1 MNTNATSRSQ
11 PDFYFIAGLVIILAL
26 IFIHQFLFNFGSFPA
41 AWDVH
46 LREPIDT
53 FKFWVI
59 DNRSTHP
66 IFQIFFESLS
76 GGIEFGLRSLENFL
90 LGLPWPV
97 IVVGIFLL
105 ANKTYELRL
114 SLLATFC
121 ILFMGLVGLWQESM
135 QTLAL
140 MTVSVILSLLVGIPL
155 GIISARS
162 NRFEAALRPIL
173 DAMQTMPAFVYLI
186 PAVLF
191 FGIARVPSV
200 IATVIYAIPPAIRLT
215 SLGIRQVPHEVVE
228 AATSFGSTRRQLLWK
243 IQIPLALPTI
253 MAGVNQTIMMAL
265 GIVVIAAMIGAGGL
279 GRVVLDTLRKL
290 HVGEALEAGLA
301 IVMLAIL
308 LDRVSF
314 AFSQAGQHQPRQQ
327 NTFHLLPPA
336 WERFSLAWA
345 VEKRIAWLYRQG
357 RFGTEWVA
365 RLFKHPLV
373 YRYRYEV
380 TSLFILLCLTA
391 IGLAWGTTIFP
402 DEWQLT
408 IREPVD
414 SAVLWMR
421 DNLYE
426 YKLAGLSLGTGPMSD
441 FITLYLL
448 NPLDHLLQE
457 ELAWPVIIL
466 FFALLGYALSSWR
479 LALGSAVLLLSIGFI
494 GAWDLAMVTLSQV
507 IVAVMLSLILVI
519 PLGIGAAK
527 SNTVKAI
534 LFPILDFLQTIP
546 TFVYLV
552 PVIMLFNIGRVPGI
566 IASVLYALPPAI
578 RLTSLGIRQVDAEI
592 LEAATA
598 FGSTS
603 RQTLFKVQLPLAMP
617 SILAGVNQCVMMVLS
632 MVVIAG
638 MVGGAGLGL
647 EAVNGLSRS
656 QMGRGIE
663 AGLAIVFMAIVLDR
677 LLQAWAKRQ
686 EWGLGDQPL
695 I

>member
-1 MNTNATSRSQ
+1 MNTKAAERLHLDLT
-11 PDFYFIAGLVIILAL
+11 FAGGIILMVAL
-26 IFIHQFLFNFGSFPA
+26 IFIHQFLFDFGSFPA
-41 AWDVH
+41 AWDIH

-59 DNRSTHP
+59 NNRDTHP
-66 IFQIFFESLS
+66 IFQLFFEQLS
-76 GGIEFGLRSLENFL
+76 GAIDWGVRGLERFL

-97 IVVGIFLL
+97 VVVAIFLL
-105 ANKTYELRL
+105 ANRTYELGL

-121 ILFMGLVGLWQESM
+121 VLFMGLMGLWEESM

-140 MTVSVILSLLVGIPL
+140 MMVSVILSLLIGIPL
-155 GIISARS
+155 GILSALNDRV
-162 NRFEAALRPIL
+162 ETALRPVL

-186 PAVLF
+186 PAVLL

-200 IATVIYAIPPAIRLT
+200 VATVIYAIPPAIRLT
-215 SLGIRQVPHEVVE
+215 SLGIRQVPPEVVE
-228 AATSFGSTRRQLLWK
+228 AATAFGSTRRQLLWK
-243 IQIPLALPTI
+243 VQIPLALPTI

-279 GRVVLDTLRKL
+279 GRVVLDSLRKL
-290 HVGEALEAGLA
+290 EVGAALEAGLA
-301 IVMLAIL
+301 IVALAIL
-308 LDRVSF
+308 LDRLSV
-314 AFSQAGQHQPRQQ
+314 AFSQVGQVSQQ
-327 NTFHLLPPA
+327 TTFHLLPPGWNRFAIA
-336 WERFSLAWA
+336 WS
-345 VEKRIAWLYRQG
+345 VENRIAWLYRQG
-357 RFGTEWVA
+357 RRGTEWLA
-365 RLFKHPLV
+365 RLFRHPLIH
-373 YRYRYEV
+373 RYRYEV
-380 TSLFILLCLTA
+380 TSLLVLLLLA
-391 IGLAWGTTIFP
+391 GIGSVWGMGGFP
-402 DEWQLT
+402 AEWQWT
-408 IREPVD
+408 IQEPVD
-414 SAVLWMR
+414 SAVAWMR
-421 DNLYE
+421 NNLYE
-426 YKLAGLSLGTGPMSD
+426 YELAGLSLGTGPLSD

-448 NPLDHLLQE
+448 NPLDRLLKE
-457 ELAWPVIIL
+457 ELAWPVIITL
-466 FFALLGYALSSWR
+466 FALLGYVVSGR
-479 LALGSAVLLLSIGFI
+479 QLALGSAVLLLSIGLM

-519 PLGIGAAK
+519 PLGIGAGK
-527 SNTVKAI
+527 YNLIKAV
-534 LFPILDFLQTIP
+534 LFPILDFLQTVP

-578 RLTSLGIRQVDAEI
+578 RLISLGIRQVDVEI
-592 LEAATA
+592 MEAAAA

-617 SILAGVNQCVMMVLS
+617 SIMAGVNQCVMMVLS

-677 LLQAWAKRQ
+677 ILQGWAKRQ
-686 EWGLGDQPL
+686 KVGLVNQPTN
-695 I
+695 

>member
-1 MNTNATSRSQ
+1 MNTKAAERWQ
-11 PDFYFIAGLVIILAL
+11 PDLTFIGGAVLIVAL
-26 IFIHQFLFNFGSFPA
+26 IFIHQFLFDFGSFPA
-41 AWDVH
+41 AWDIE

-59 DNRSTHP
+59 NNRDTNP
-66 IFQIFFESLS
+66 VFQIFFERVSTAIDL
-76 GGIEFGLRSLENFL
+76 GVRGLEDFL

-105 ANKTYELRL
+105 ANKTYELGL

-121 ILFMGLVGLWQESM
+121 ILFMGLMGLWEESM

-140 MTVSVILSLLVGIPL
+140 MTVSVILSLLIGIPL
-155 GIISARS
+155 GILAAR
-162 NRFEAALRPIL
+162 NDRVEAALRPIL
-173 DAMQTMPAFVYLI
+173 DGMQTMPAFVYLI

-200 IATVIYAIPPAIRLT
+200 VATVIYAIPPAIRLT

-228 AATSFGSTRRQLLWK
+228 AATSFGSTRRQMLWK
-243 IQIPLALPTI
+243 VQIPLALPTI

-279 GRVVLDTLRKL
+279 GRVVLDSLRKL
-290 HVGEALEAGLA
+290 EVGAALEAGLA
-301 IVMLAIL
+301 IVVLAIL
-308 LDRVSF
+308 LDRVSV
-314 AFSQAGQHQPRQQ
+314 AFTQPGQPGQP
-327 NTFHLLPPA
+327 NSFHLLPPG
-336 WERFSLAWA
+336 WHRFTLAWYL
-345 VEKRIAWLYRQG
+345 ESGIAWLYRQG
-357 RFGTEWVA
+357 RRGTEAVA
-365 RLFKHPLV
+365 ALFKHSLV
-373 YRYRYEV
+373 QRYRYEV
-380 TSLFILLCLTA
+380 TSLLILLLFA
-391 IGLAWGTTIFP
+391 GIGAAWGTGSFP
-402 DEWQLT
+402 EEWQWT
-408 IREPVD
+408 IRQPVD
-414 SAVLWMR
+414 SAVVWMR
-421 DNLYE
+421 DHLYE
-426 YKLAGLSLGTGPMSD
+426 REVAGLSLGTGPMSD

-448 NPLDHLLQE
+448 NPLDRVLQE
-457 ELAWPVIIL
+457 ELAWPVIIAL
-466 FFALLGYALSSWR
+466 FALLGYVVSGGR
-479 LALGSAVLLLSIGFI
+479 LALGSAVLLLSIGLM

-507 IVAVMLSLILVI
+507 IVAVVLSLILVI
-519 PLGIGAAK
+519 PLGIGAGK
-527 SNTVKAI
+527 SNILKMV

-578 RLTSLGIRQVDAEI
+578 RLISLGIRQIDGEV
-592 LEAATA
+592 LEAAAA

-617 SILAGVNQCVMMVLS
+617 SIMTGVNQCVMMVLS

-647 EAVNGLSRS
+647 EAVNGLARS

-677 LLQAWAKRQ
+677 ILQGWAKRQ
-686 EWGLGDQPL
+686 KAGLGHQT
-695 I
+695 II